1 MSAVVFYIATIVN
14 YFFIYNIL
22 AWGLNIQFGYAGIL
36 DFTYITFMATGAYI
50 AGVTSLGRQQPG
62 TGVVYI
68 LGWHLPF
75 PIPILL
81 GGLAAAALGLVI
93 GLVAINRLRSDYLA
107 IVTLSV
113 GIILYSLVGN
123 FTNLFDGFN
132 GLVGVPEPLNGQVH
146 LGVNTYTVFYIAVA
160 GFFMAILWVV
170 AHRLLRSPLGRTMR
184 AIREDVDVAEAF
196 GKNTFR
202 IRLWAMVIGSFF
214 AGIGGALLIGFIGA
228 FSPDGWSTQET
239 FIIWAILLIGGRGNL
254 WGSVLGSFLVIALLS
269 EATRYLPSI
278 PNNAFLEPALR
289 NIVIGAGLIVV
300 LRFRPR
306 GILPERKATFAEVR
320 APAPPRESARLEPG
334 HAD

>member
-1 MSAVVFYIATIVN
+1 MAAIVFYLATVVN

-36 DFTYITFMATGAYI
+36 DFTYITFMAVGAYV
-50 AGVTSLGRQQPG
+50 AGVTSLGPQQPG

-81 GGLAAAALGLVI
+81 GGLAAAVLGLIV
-93 GLVAINRLRSDYLA
+93 GLLAINRLRSDYLA

-123 FTNLFDGFN
+123 LTGLFDGFD

-146 LGVNTYTVFYIAVA
+146 LGVNTYSIFYMAVSGA
-160 GFFMAILWVV
+160 VMLLLWFFAQ
-170 AHRLLRSPLGRTMR
+170 RLRASPLGRTMR

-202 IRLWAMVIGSFF
+202 IRLSAMVIGCFY
-214 AGIGGALLIGFIGA
+214 AGVGGALLIGFVGA

-239 FIIWAILLIGGRGNL
+239 FIIWAILLIGGRGNN
-254 WGSVLGSFLVIALLS
+254 WGSVVGSFLVIALLS
-269 EATRYLPSI
+269 EATRYLPTI

-300 LRFRPR
+300 LRFRPQ
-306 GILPERKATFAEVR
+306 GILPERKAHFPEIRTA
-320 APAPPRESARLEPG
+320 AAQAGDPG
-334 HAD
+334 RD

>member
-1 MSAVVFYIATIVN
+1 MSAIVFYIATVVN

-36 DFTYITFMATGAYI
+36 DFTYITFMAVGAYV

-62 TGVVYI
+62 TGVTYI

-75 PIPILL
+75 PLPLLL
-81 GGLAAAALGLVI
+81 GGLAAALLGLLV
-93 GLVAINRLRSDYLA
+93 GLLAINRLRSDYLA

-113 GIILYSLVGN
+113 GIIIYSLVGN
-123 FTNLFDGFN
+123 LTGLFDGFD

-146 LGVNTYTVFYIAVA
+146 LGVNTYTIFYMAVT
-160 GFFMAILWVV
+160 GVVMVILWFF
-170 AHRLLRSPLGRTMR
+170 AQRLRSSALGRTMR
-184 AIREDVDVAEAF
+184 AIREDVDVAESF

-202 IRLWAMVIGSFF
+202 IRLVAMVIGCFY
-214 AGIGGALLIGFIGA
+214 AGIGGALLIGFVGA
-228 FSPDGWSTQET
+228 FSPGGWSTLET
-239 FIIWAILLIGGRGNL
+239 FIIWAVMLIGGRGNN

-269 EATRYLPSI
+269 EATRFLPAI

-300 LRFRPR
+300 LRFRPQ
-306 GILPERKATFAEVR
+306 GILPERKAQFSEVR
-320 APAPPRESARLEPG
+320 AARAGPGEP
-334 HAD
+334 HAG